1 MLSIPES
8 DKNIQAR
15 VAAAQVLSGLY
26 QAIADHTQV
35 ESVLQAMDE
44 FIEAD
49 PDGLERGEA
58 DWKAMFRDHFG
69 RVSQFIDQAPSDE
82 RDSPIVHVDKQVVP
96 SAVINRN
103 YEIIAS
109 NGLFDRVLKGGHV
122 SSLSDTF
129 TTPEDKRRLEAL
141 LKANADPAPVLVSLS
156 LPHHSNPV
164 FVVASKSDLLDVSGR
179 TGPFV
184 TLKIAKATWNPDL
197 VPLLET
203 AYNLT
208 PAEIEVLESLVES
221 GSISDVAEARKRS
234 IRTVRTQLSNIF
246 AKLGLSGQTELALFL
261 ATLAQLMTKEGQPS
275 DIGKGWLSK
284 SAGEVRKAQI
294 NVAGRTLSYIEY
306 GDKKGTPVLMI
317 HSTTPPDMTPDFRHA
332 CRTAGLRMI
341 GVHKPGSGGASGRD
355 SLDGPDAL
363 AADYV
368 AVMDAEGLSSCVVA
382 GHCSGGLY
390 ALQLA
395 QAFPD
400 RCESVVLVDT
410 GLPFS
415 GRREL
420 MALPKSL
427 RRTFLPARY
436 IPDVLL
442 VPHRIFAANFK
453 RSASGEAS
461 VVDYFFQDN
470 PVDQMLT
477 RTDRT
482 YYEITRRIIDYSFED
497 VDRLVADV
505 RRWARDWSSLLEI
518 TDSHSVSFVHGE
530 ANALFKAD
538 KIKAWVKRRKN
549 AHAFIADGKGQL
561 QIYEDPSHFIKAV
574 KGET

>member
-1 MLSIPES
+1 MPNVSNS

-35 ESVLQAMDE
+35 EHILSAMDE

-49 PDGLERGEA
+49 PEGLERGEA

-69 RVSQFIDQAPSDE
+69 RVSQFIDQGPTDE

-96 SAVINRN
+96 AAVINRN
-103 YEIIAS
+103 YEIIVS
-109 NGLFDRVLKGGHV
+109 NGLFDRVLNKGHV
-122 SSLSDTF
+122 ASLSDTF
-129 TTPEDKRRLEAL
+129 TTPDDKRRLEAL
-141 LKANADPAPVLVSLS
+141 MKANADLSPVLVSLT
-156 LPHHSNPV
+156 LPHHSNPI
-164 FVVASKSDLLDVSGR
+164 FVVAAKSDLLDVSGR
-179 TGPFV
+179 AGPFV

-221 GSISDVAEARKRS
+221 GSITEVAEARSRS

-246 AKLGLSGQTELALFL
+246 SKLGLSGQTELALFL

-275 DIGKGWLSK
+275 DVGKGWLSK
-284 SAGEVRKAQI
+284 SAGEIQNVQMT
-294 NVAGRTLSYIEY
+294 VAGRTLSYIRY
-306 GDKKGTPVLMI
+306 GDRKGIPVLMI
-317 HSTTPPDMTPDFRHA
+317 HSTTPPDMTPDFRKA
-332 CRTAGLRMI
+332 CKKAGFRMI
-341 GVHKPGSGGASGRD
+341 AVHKPGSGGASGRD
-355 SLDGPDAL
+355 SREGPEAL
-363 AADYV
+363 APDY
-368 AVMDAEGLSSCVVA
+368 AAILDAEGISACTIA

-390 ALQLA
+390 ALQFA
-395 QAFPD
+395 QSFPD
-400 RCESVVLVDT
+400 RCDKVVLIDT

-420 MALPKSL
+420 MALPKAL

-453 RSASGEAS
+453 RSAAGEAS
-461 VVDYFFQDN
+461 VVDYFFEDN

-505 RRWARDWSSLLEI
+505 RRWARDWSPLLAVAKTHSLA
-518 TDSHSVSFVHGE
+518 FVHGE
-530 ANALFKAD
+530 ENALFSAD
-538 KIKAWVKRRKN
+538 KIIAWVRTKN
-549 AHAFIADGKGQL
+549 HASAYIAEGKGQL
-561 QIYEDPSHFIKAV
+561 QAYQDPGVFIDAV
-574 KGET
+574 RK